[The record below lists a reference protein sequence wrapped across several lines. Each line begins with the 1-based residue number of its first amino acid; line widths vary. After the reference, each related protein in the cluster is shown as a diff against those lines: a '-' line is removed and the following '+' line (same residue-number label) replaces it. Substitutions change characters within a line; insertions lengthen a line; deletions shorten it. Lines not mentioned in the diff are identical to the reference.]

1 MRPWRELLGGI
12 ALLKECRGLNL
23 VDPAIN
29 IQPLR
34 GCNPR
39 HCYLRRSESLPILGG
54 RNKCFDHLSGH
65 EVSIEGI
72 QLV

>member
-39 HCYLRRSESLPILGG
+39 HCYLHRSEPFAILGG
-54 RNKCFDHLSGH
+54 RNKCFDHLGSY